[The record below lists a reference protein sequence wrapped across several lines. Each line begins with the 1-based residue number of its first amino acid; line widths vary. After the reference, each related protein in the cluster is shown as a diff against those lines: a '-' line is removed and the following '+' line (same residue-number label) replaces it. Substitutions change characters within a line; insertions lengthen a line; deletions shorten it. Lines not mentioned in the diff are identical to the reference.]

1 MKKSLLLSLFVALL
15 IPMVSWAQPMQMILG
30 HYESD
35 NLSSQGYAMSSPG
48 LLSLAVMFD
57 TDELEIYQGGK
68 IVAIRFGLVEPAEI
82 TKVFI
87 IPVLQDGKYGTMTE
101 WPVNAGE
108 AGWNVV
114 ELDTPY
120 DINVPEGEKL
130 LVGYYFRQVSGAK
143 PLSIVQEGLPYD
155 TYTYKKV
162 GSVTKWR
169 ETDFI
174 NYGNL
179 SLQCVVEKESFPDYS
194 LTSYGLQCD
203 RFVVVGEDVHF
214 SLNVKNKGIKRIEP
228 GELAMNVL
236 FDGNLVYTITNPEPI
251 ENGYYNIRATAPT
264 TGIEPGSHS
273 LTVVPASVNDQEIE
287 GVEVGPAEFTIY
299 RQGFPRQKH
308 LVEQLTSTYCR
319 YCPLGNS
326 MLSILTSQRD
336 DVAWVGIHGNLGS
349 GVDPFRSNQGDS
361 LLVFLTGGSVSYPS
375 GAFDRSTGWE
385 DEVNIVSGLGYSEA
399 YHQLAADL
407 LGSFLDYLSENLP
420 TVVEIKG
427 DCLLNRETRMA
438 TVKIHGKISPDFD
451 AMMGE
456 DARLTVYLVEDSLV
470 AKQLNG
476 DEWISR
482 YVHNGVFRMALG
494 SVKGEDLKREGG
506 RYRNDYRFKIPNAY
520 NLDHLRV
527 VAFVSRPITNYASG
541 FTDMYVNNAD
551 YFKFEDSAAIDEIV
565 TDPDAVP
572 VEYYDITGR
581 QFNGLQ
587 QGINIVKMS
596 DGTTRKVLVK

>member
-15 IPMVSWAQPMQMILG
+15 IPMLSWAQPMQMILG

-203 RFVVVGEDVHF
+203 RFVVAGEDVHF

-228 GELAMNVL
+228 GELAMNVMV
-236 FDGNLVYTITNPEPI
+236 DGNLVTTITNEIPI
-251 ENGYYNIRATAPT
+251 EKGYCTINASAPT
-264 TGIEPGSHS
+264 TGISNGERV
-273 LTVVPASVNDQEIE
+273 LTVEPALINGVEIE
-287 GVEVGPAEFTIY
+287 NPQSLDADFIIY
-299 RQGFPRQKH
+299 KQGFPRQKH
-308 LVEQLTSTYCR
+308 LIEQLTSTYCT

-336 DVAWVGIHGNLGS
+336 DIAWVGIHGNLGS
-349 GVDPFRSNQGDS
+349 GVDPFRSNQADS
-361 LLVFLTGGSVSYPS
+361 IMVYLTGGSISYPS

-385 DEVNIVSGLGYSEA
+385 DDVNIVSGLGYYEQ
-399 YHQLAADL
+399 YHQLVADL
-407 LGSFLDYLSENLP
+407 LGEYFDYLSESMP
-420 TVVEIKG
+420 TLAEIDA
-427 DCLLNRETRMA
+427 DCTFSKETRMA
-438 TVKIHGKISPDFD
+438 TVSVHGRISPDFD
-451 AMMGE
+451 TMMGE
-456 DARLTVYLVEDSLV
+456 DAKLTVYVVEDSLV
-470 AKQLNG
+470 ARQLNNG
-476 DEWISR
+476 TWISN
-482 YVHNGVFRMALG
+482 YLHNGVFRQALG
-494 SVKGEDLKREGG
+494 TVKGNDLI
-506 RYRNDYRFKIPNAY
+506 RYGNHYKNVFRFKIPNGW
-520 NLDHLRV
+520 NMDHLRV
-527 VAFVSRPITNYASG
+527 VAFISRPITNSSTGY
-541 FTDMYVNNAD
+541 TDMYVNNAAD
-551 YFKFEDSAAIDEIV
+551 FKFAISSGIDEIV
-565 TDPDAVP
+565 TSPDAVP
-572 VEYYDITGR
+572 MEYYDIMGR
-581 QFNGLQ
+581 QYDSPQ

-596 DGTTRKVLVK
+596 DGTTQKILVK